1 MKIFSLFAA
10 VLAAGLST
18 LVAAK
23 ADALDAAGADAPAS
37 AKPFVES
44 IALGAPEVV
53 KLDWNTRALTAADLS
68 GNGLTDLAVLNN
80 DRAQIDLLY
89 QLKPGT
95 PPPPLPPS
103 VSVNRWE
110 PVVADAHFKKIS
122 LTTGITMFDLAIGDL
137 NGDGLPDLVYTGD
150 PQALTVRYQQKNG
163 DWTEE
168 KIDDAPEPSQLVSC
182 LAIADLNGNGRN
194 DLVMLG
200 KKELAVFYQDEK
212 GKLGAPQRYA
222 LSDEDCYG
230 LEVCD
235 VTGDGRPDLI
245 YLSSTG
251 TDTLRVRLQSAGGE
265 FGPEQSYPLKALRST
280 LQVLKPADKNGPAQF
295 AVVQDPTGQVIL
307 FALDPKGGA
316 DPDKFPLPRPR
327 IFTPRAGSASP
338 ESYAFGDF
346 DGDGREDIAVS
357 DPEGAQIFIYFR
369 QSDGGFTIAKRFPSL
384 SDGRSLTA
392 GDWDGSGRASIFVAS
407 PKEQVVGVAT
417 VTPEGRLTYP
427 QPLPITGKPFAVA
440 TGDLAGTGHDQLVVA
455 RSDKGKYALEIW
467 AGTKG
472 GKPRLLKTIDLPNQ
486 KDDPRAVRVLD
497 ANQDGKPDIAV
508 FTPFEPMRLF
518 VQGKDFSFV
527 EATPENG
534 FRPGLVDSLD
544 ASALTMA
551 DTAGNGKAD
560 MLVSGS
566 GYARALRLKPDGE
579 LAVLDQFNAK
589 DPSADIAGAFALPA
603 AGPGQKPVIVLFD
616 REGQSLQ
623 FLHADDHGVY
633 QFAQSM
639 PVGKI
644 DLVGVETRRDPKTG
658 QADVFMLGKDRFWW
672 LPIGQPDFTIRTLA
686 THTTDLPDI
695 SYSDVEAGDLN
706 GGGRPDLVCV
716 DPDKN
721 VIEILSQDA
730 AGAWQSRMHFQVFEK
745 DAHYQ
750 GRHGS
755 PEEPRETLIAPVTG
769 NGKND
774 LILLVHDRVL
784 VYPQE

>member
-1 MKIFSLFAA
+1 LIFSA
-10 VLAAGLST
+10 VCAAGVAT
-18 LVAAK
+18 LVAA
-23 ADALDAAGADAPAS
+23 DQPL
-37 AKPFVES
+37 VQS

-53 KLDWNTRALTAADLS
+53 KLDWNTRALTPCDLR

-89 QLKPGT
+89 QLEPGT

-150 PQALTVRYQQKNG
+150 PQALTIRYQQKNG
-163 DWTEE
+163 DWMEK

-182 LAIADLNGNGRN
+182 LKIADLTGNGRN
-194 DLVMLG
+194 DLIMLG
-200 KKELAVFYQDEK
+200 KKELAIFYQDEK
-212 GKLGAPQRYA
+212 GGLGAPERYA
-222 LSDEDCYG
+222 LSDENCYG

-235 VTGDGRPDLI
+235 VNGDGRPDLI

-251 TDTLRVRLQSAGGE
+251 TDTLRVRLQSASGQ

-280 LQVLKPADKNGPAQF
+280 LQVLNPAGKSRPAQF
-295 AVVQDPTGQVIL
+295 AVVQDPTGQVVI
-307 FALDPKGGA
+307 FTLDPKGDS
-316 DPDKFPLPRPR
+316 DPDKFPIPRPR
-327 IFTPRAGSASP
+327 IFTPRAESTSP

-357 DPEGAQIFIYFR
+357 DPEGAQVFIYFR
-369 QSDGGFTIAKRFPSL
+369 QPDGGFTIAKRFPSL
-384 SDGRSLTA
+384 SDGRSIAA
-392 GDWDGSGRASIFVAS
+392 GDWDGSGRASLFVAS
-407 PKEQVVGVAT
+407 PKEEVVGVAT

-427 QPLPITGKPFAVA
+427 QPLPVTGKPFAVA
-440 TGDLAGTGHDQLVVA
+440 TGDLAGTGRDQLVVA
-455 RSDKGKYALEIW
+455 RSDKGGKYALEIW

-472 GKPRLLKTIDLPNQ
+472 GKPELLKTIDLPNQ
-486 KDDPRAVRVLD
+486 KDDPRAVRVFD
-497 ANQDGKPDIAV
+497 ANQDGKMDIAV

-518 VQGKDFSFV
+518 VQGEKLSFT
-527 EATPENG
+527 EATPDNG
-534 FRPGLVDSLD
+534 FRTGLVDNLEST
-544 ASALTMA
+544 ALTVT
-551 DTAGNGKAD
+551 DTVGDGKTE
-560 MLVSGS
+560 MLVSGA
-566 GYARALRLKPDGE
+566 GYARALRLKLGGE
-579 LAVLDQFNAK
+579 LEVRDQFNAR
-589 DPSADIAGAFALPA
+589 DPSAAIAGAFALPA
-603 AGPGQKPVIVLFD
+603 TGTGQKPVIVLYD
-616 REGQSLQ
+616 SGGQLLQ

-633 QFAQSM
+633 QFAQAM

-644 DLVGVETRRDPKTG
+644 DLVGVETRRNPKTG
-658 QADVFMLGKDRFWW
+658 QTDVFMLGKDRFWW
-672 LPIGQPDFTIRTLA
+672 LPIGQPDFSIHVVA

-706 GGGRPDLVCV
+706 SDGRLDLACI

-721 VIEILSQDA
+721 VIEILGQDA
-730 AGAWQSRMHFQVFEK
+730 AGVWQSRMHFKVFEK

>member
-1 MKIFSLFAA
+1 VKLPLFFSALC
-10 VLAAGLST
+10 AAGVAT
-18 LVAAK
+18 LVAA
-23 ADALDAAGADAPAS
+23 D
-37 AKPFVES
+37 KPLVET
-44 IALGAPEVV
+44 IAIGAPEVV
-53 KLDWNTRALTAADLS
+53 KLDWNTRALTPCDLQ

-95 PPPPLPPS
+95 PPPPVPPS
-103 VSVNRWE
+103 VSIDRWE

-137 NGDGLPDLVYTGD
+137 NGTGRPDLAYTGD
-150 PQALTVRYQQKNG
+150 PQALTIRYQQKDG
-163 DWTEE
+163 DWTEK
-168 KIDDAPEPSQLVSC
+168 KIDDAPEPSQQVSS
-182 LAIADLNGNGRN
+182 LAIADLTGNGRN

-200 KKELAVFYQDEK
+200 KKELAIFYQDEK
-212 GKLGAPQRYA
+212 GELGAPERYA

-235 VTGDGRPDLI
+235 VNGDGRPDI
-245 YLSSTG
+245 VYLSSTG
-251 TDTLRVRLQSAGGE
+251 TDTLRVRLQSASGQ

-280 LQVLKPADKNGPAQF
+280 LQVLNAAGKNGPAQF
-295 AVVQDPTGQVIL
+295 AVIQDPTGQLVV
-307 FALDPKGGA
+307 FTLDSKTDS
-316 DPDKFPLPRPR
+316 DPDKFPVPRPR
-327 IFTPRAGSASP
+327 IFTPRAESTSA

-346 DGDGREDIAVS
+346 AGDGREDVAVS

-369 QSDGGFTIAKRFPSL
+369 QPDGGFTVAKRFPSL
-384 SDGRSLTA
+384 SDGRSIAA
-392 GDWDGSGRASIFVAS
+392 GDWDGSGRASLFVAS
-407 PKEQVVGVAT
+407 PKEEVVGVAT
-417 VTPEGRLTYP
+417 ITPEGRLTYP
-427 QPLPITGKPFAVA
+427 QPLPVTGKPFAVA

-455 RSDKGKYALEIW
+455 RSDKNGKYALEIW

-472 GKPRLLKTIDLPNQ
+472 GKPQLLKTIDLPDQ
-486 KDDPRAVRVLD
+486 KNDPRAVRVFD
-497 ANQDGKPDIAV
+497 AKQDGRMDIAV

-518 VQGKDFSFV
+518 VQGEKFSFT

-534 FRPGLVDSLD
+534 FRTGLVDSLD
-544 ASALTMA
+544 SAALTVT
-551 DTAGNGKAD
+551 DTVGDGKAE

-566 GYARALRLKPDGE
+566 GYARALRLKPTGE
-579 LAVLDQFNAK
+579 LEVMDQFNAR
-589 DPSADIAGAFALPA
+589 DPSATIAGAFALPA
-603 AGPGQKPVIVLFD
+603 SGPGQKPVLVLYD
-616 REGQSLQ
+616 SDDQLLE

-633 QFAQSM
+633 QFAQAM

-644 DLVGVETRRDPKTG
+644 DLVGIETRRNPKTG
-658 QADVFMLGKDRFWW
+658 QIDVFLLGKDRFWW
-672 LPIGQPDFTIRTLA
+672 LPIGQPDFSIHVVA

-695 SYSDVEAGDLN
+695 SYSDVEAGDLT
-706 GGGRPDLVCV
+706 GDGRLDLACI

-721 VIEILSQDA
+721 LIEILSQDE
-730 AGAWQSRMHFQVFEK
+730 AGVWQSRMHFKVFEK
-745 DAHYQ
+745 DEHYQ

>member
-1 MKIFSLFAA
+1 L
-10 VLAAGLST
+10 
-18 LVAAK
+18 
-23 ADALDAAGADAPAS
+23 
-37 AKPFVES
+37 
-44 IALGAPEVV
+44 
-53 KLDWNTRALTAADLS
+53 R
-68 GNGLTDLAVLNN
+68 GNGLTDLVVLNN

-103 VSVNRWE
+103 VSINRWE
-110 PVVADAHFKKIS
+110 PVVTDAHFKKIS

-150 PQALTVRYQQKNG
+150 PQALTIRYQQKNG
-163 DWTEE
+163 DWTEK
-168 KIDDAPEPSQLVSC
+168 KIDDAPEPSQLVSG
-182 LAIADLNGNGRN
+182 LKIADLTGNGRN

-200 KKELAVFYQDEK
+200 KKELAIFYQDEK
-212 GKLGAPQRYA
+212 GGLGAPERYA
-222 LSDEDCYG
+222 LSDENCYG

-235 VTGDGRPDLI
+235 VNGDGRPDLV
-245 YLSSTG
+245 YLSSSG
-251 TDTLRVRLQSAGGE
+251 TDTLRVRLQSASGQ

-280 LQVLKPADKNGPAQF
+280 LQVFNAAGKNGPAQF
-295 AVVQDPTGQVIL
+295 GVIQDPTGQLVI
-307 FALDPKGGA
+307 FTLDPKGA
-316 DPDKFPLPRPR
+316 SDPDKFPVPRPR
-327 IFTPRAGSASP
+327 IFTPRAGSTSP

-369 QSDGGFTIAKRFPSL
+369 QPDGGFTIAKRFPSL
-384 SDGRSLTA
+384 SDGRSIAA
-392 GDWDGSGRASIFVAS
+392 GDWDGSGRASLFVAS
-407 PKEQVVGVAT
+407 PKEEVVGVAT

-427 QPLPITGKPFAVA
+427 QPLPVTGKPFAVA

-455 RSDKGKYALEIW
+455 RSDKGGMYALEIW

-472 GKPRLLKTIDLPNQ
+472 GKPQLLKTIAMPDQ
-486 KDDPRAVRVLD
+486 KNDPRAVRVFD
-497 ANQDGKPDIAV
+497 ANQDGKMDIAV

-518 VQGKDFSFV
+518 VQGEKLSFT
-527 EATPENG
+527 EATPDNG
-534 FRPGLVDSLD
+534 FRTGLVDNLES
-544 ASALTMA
+544 AALTVT
-551 DTAGNGKAD
+551 DTVGDGKAE

-566 GYARALRLKPDGE
+566 GYARALRLKPGGE
-579 LAVLDQFNAK
+579 LAVMDQFNAK
-589 DPSADIAGAFALPA
+589 DPSAAIAGAFALPA
-603 AGPGQKPVIVLFD
+603 TGTGQKPVIVLYD
-616 REGQSLQ
+616 SDGQLLQ

-633 QFAQSM
+633 QFAQAM

-644 DLVGVETRRDPKTG
+644 ELVGVETRRDPKTG
-658 QADVFMLGKDRFWW
+658 QVDVFMLGKDRFWW
-672 LPIGQPDFTIRTLA
+672 LPIGQPDFSIHVVA

-706 GGGRPDLVCV
+706 NDGRLDLACI

-730 AGAWQSRMHFQVFEK
+730 AGVWQSRMHFKVFEK

-750 GRHGS
+750 GRHGT
-755 PEEPRETLIAPVTG
+755 PEEPRETVIADVTG

-784 VYPQE
+784 IYPQE

>member
-1 MKIFSLFAA
+1 MKFILFFSA
-10 VLAAGLST
+10 VCAAGVAT
-18 LVAAK
+18 LVAA
-23 ADALDAAGADAPAS
+23 D
-37 AKPFVES
+37 KPLVES
-44 IALGAPEVV
+44 IALGAPEVI
-53 KLDWNTRALTAADLS
+53 KLDWNTRALTPCDLS

-89 QLKPGT
+89 QLKPGM

-122 LTTGITMFDLAIGDL
+122 LTTGITMFDLAVGDL
-137 NGDGLPDLVYTGD
+137 NGDGRPDLVYTGD

-163 DWTEE
+163 DWTER
-168 KIDDAPEPSQLVSC
+168 KIDDAPEPSQLVSG
-182 LAIADLNGNGRN
+182 LKIADLAGNGRN

-212 GKLGAPQRYA
+212 GELGAPGRYA
-222 LSDEDCYG
+222 LSDENCYG

-235 VTGDGRPDLI
+235 VNGDGRPDLV
-245 YLSSTG
+245 YLSSSG
-251 TDTLRVRLQSAGGE
+251 TDTLRVRLQSASGQ

-280 LQVLKPADKNGPAQF
+280 LQVLNPAGKNGPAQF
-295 AVVQDPTGQVIL
+295 AVIQDPTGQLVI
-307 FALDPKGGA
+307 FSLDPKGGL
-316 DPDKFPLPRPR
+316 DTDKMPVPRPR
-327 IFTPRAGSASP
+327 IFTPRAGSTST

-369 QSDGGFTIAKRFPSL
+369 QPDGGFTIAKRFPSL
-384 SDGRSLTA
+384 SDGRSIAA
-392 GDWDGSGRASIFVAS
+392 GDWDGSGRASLFVAS
-407 PKEQVVGVAT
+407 PKEQVVGVAM

-427 QPLPITGKPFAVA
+427 QPLPVTGKPFAVA
-440 TGDLAGTGHDQLVVA
+440 TGDLAGTGRDQLVVA
-455 RSDKGKYALEIW
+455 RSDKGRYALEIW
-467 AGTKG
+467 AGAKG
-472 GKPRLLKTIDLPNQ
+472 GKPQLLKTIDLPNQ
-486 KDDPRAVRVLD
+486 KNDPRAVRVFD
-497 ANQDGKPDIAV
+497 ANQDGKLDIAV

-518 VQGKDFSFV
+518 VQGEKLSFT
-527 EATPENG
+527 EATPDNG
-534 FRPGLVDSLD
+534 FRTGLVDNLES
-544 ASALTMA
+544 SALTVT
-551 DTAGNGKAD
+551 DTVGDGKTE
-560 MLVSGS
+560 MLVSGA
-566 GYARALRLKPDGE
+566 GYARALRLKPGGE
-579 LAVLDQFNAK
+579 LEVLDQFNAK
-589 DPSADIAGAFALPA
+589 DPSAAIAGAFALPA
-603 AGPGQKPVIVLFD
+603 AGAGQKPVVVLYD
-616 REGQSLQ
+616 SEGQLLQ

-644 DLVGVETRRDPKTG
+644 ELVGVETRRDPKTG
-658 QADVFMLGKDRFWW
+658 QADVFLLGKDRFWW
-672 LPIGQPDFTIRTLA
+672 LPIGQPDFSIHVVA

-706 GGGRPDLVCV
+706 NDGRLDLACV

-721 VIEILSQDA
+721 VIEILSRDP
-730 AGAWQSRMHFQVFEK
+730 AGAWQSRMHFKVFEK

-755 PEEPRETLIAPVTG
+755 PEEPRETVIADVTG
-769 NGKND
+769 DGKAD

-784 VYPQE
+784 IYPQE